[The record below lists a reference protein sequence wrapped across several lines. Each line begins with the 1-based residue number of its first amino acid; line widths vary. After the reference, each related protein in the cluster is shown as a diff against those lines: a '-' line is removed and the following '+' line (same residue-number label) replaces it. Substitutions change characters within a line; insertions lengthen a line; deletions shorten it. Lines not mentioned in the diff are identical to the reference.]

1 MYIKRQVVSN
11 MPIKSKVFFGVDLAG
26 RIDEPT
32 GIAAIS
38 DKRELLLV
46 NTVKPDIAIKNY
58 IEYHRPI
65 LVGIDAPLSLPSG
78 RYGTYASRKCDRD
91 LSILGI
97 PTFATS
103 MLAQLTFRAI
113 SLRKHLENKC
123 NTIEIYP
130 QATKVRLGLLPNGKK
145 NGVDS
150 REFLQTK
157 LSRLVKNVPRT
168 SKVLFNDD
176 ELDAILAAYTAYLHY
191 HKLTEGIGDSQEGL
205 IYIPIPDAHKQ
216 LAQLESSCK

>member
-1 MYIKRQVVSN
+1 

-38 DKRELLLV
+38 DKRELMLV
-46 NTVKPDIAIKNY
+46 NTVKPDIAINNY

-65 LVGIDAPLSLPSG
+65 LIGIDAPLSLPSG

-91 LSILGI
+91 LSTLGI

-113 SLRKHLENKC
+113 SLRKHLEPKYD
-123 NTIEIYP
+123 TIEIYP
-130 QATKVRLGLLPNGKK
+130 QATKVRLGIAPNSKK
-145 NGVDS
+145 NGADS

-157 LSRLVKNVPRT
+157 LSRFVKNVPRA
-168 SKVLFNDD
+168 SKVLLSDD

-205 IYIPIPDAHKQ
+205 IYIPAIDAQKR
-216 LAQLESSCK
+216 LSLLDGASKCD

>member
-1 MYIKRQVVSN
+1 

-38 DKRELLLV
+38 DKRELLFV

-58 IEYHRPI
+58 IEYYRPI

-91 LSILGI
+91 LAILGI

-123 NTIEIYP
+123 ETIEIYP

-157 LSRLVKNVPRT
+157 LSRFVKNVPRT
-168 SKVLFNDD
+168 SKVLFSDH

-205 IYIPIPDAHKQ
+205 IYVPTPDAHKQ